1 MQREFSRRAWL
12 DHVTRDETTMA
23 RIAVLFSIPRC
34 VHLSPISAQKHLEK
48 IDDAS
53 TELMMGGGDTV
64 LLRLGDAMFE
74 VEEDDATEYCEK
86 EVERQQELLDKLKE
100 EEADILQ
107 RQGGLKKALY
117 SRFGKSINLEA

>member
-1 MQREFSRRAWL
+1 
-12 DHVTRDETTMA
+12 
-23 RIAVLFSIPRC
+23 
-34 VHLSPISAQKHLEK
+34 
-48 IDDAS
+48 
-53 TELMMGGGDTV
+53 MMGGGDTV